1 MCLVLNIMDN
11 VNYIEDNF
19 KYKFI
24 LKIMYIRVFIYVFI
38 EKYLKKY

>member
-11 VNYIEDNF
+11 VNYIVDNL

-24 LKIMYIRVFIYVFI
+24 LKIENKSVYMYL
-38 EKYLKKY
+38 LKSI